1 MSKQEIKDLYELVGR
16 DEDEMMDIERR
27 IAELRAKRDEIGRRR
42 NANAFRLM
50 AAQREQH

>member
-1 MSKQEIKDLYELVGR
+1 MSKQEIKDLHATVER
-16 DEDEMMDIERR
+16 DGAEIKRIDLE
-27 IAELRAKRDEIGRRR
+27 IAELRVKRDEIGRRR